1 MQQEIALHLV
11 EKARSLGATLAGIVC
26 VAELR
31 GAPSARAAQVD
42 EAWLRDDQSVLV
54 VALAHSINEPELD
67 WWGTESGTPGNHRLK
82 VICQQLKSLAVK
94 EFELKSQVLKY
105 QPGTL
110 GIYLKDAAVL
120 AGLGGMGANNLLIT
134 PQYGPRLRLRGL
146 LLDVELPTT
155 QALAFSPCESCD
167 RRCWR
172 ACPQQA
178 FALGSFDRQKC
189 RVQMNQDEANGT
201 AMEAAD
207 EKVVTRIKYCRAC
220 ELACQAGDL
229 SA

>member
-1 MQQEIALHLV
+1 MQHETALYLV
-11 EKARSLGATLAGIVC
+11 EKARSLGATLAGIVR
-26 VAELR
+26 VSELK
-31 GAPSARAAQVD
+31 GAPSARASEMD
-42 EAWLRDDQSVLV
+42 ETWLRDDQSILVL
-54 VALAHSINEPELD
+54 ALAHSIDEPELD
-67 WWGTESGTPGNHRLK
+67 WWGTKNATLGNHRLK
-82 VICQQLKSLAVK
+82 MISEELKLLAAK
-94 EFELKSQVLKY
+94 EFEIESQVLKY

-120 AGLGGMGANNLLIT
+120 AGLGVMGANNLLIT

-146 LLDVELPTT
+146 LLEAELPTT
-155 QALAFSPCESCD
+155 QALPFLPCESCD

-178 FALGSFDRQKC
+178 FGSGSFDRQKC

-201 AMEAAD
+201 AMETA
-207 EKVVTRIKYCRAC
+207 EGKVVTQIKYCRAC
-220 ELACQAGDL
+220 ELACLAGDL